1 MLADTVLAVCPLSH
15 MWLSIMLQAFLQ
27 AMRAKAMKQ
36 EAAHADQL
44 QLLQSQLKEI
54 AKEKE
59 AVLLAHDRVQVQMGR
74 METAASESS
83 GKLSAVLTR
92 LAAAEVR

>member
-1 MLADTVLAVCPLSH
+1 MLADTALAVCPLSH

-27 AMRAKAMKQ
+27 AMRVKAMKQ

-54 AKEKE
+54 AREKE
-59 AVLLAHDRVQVQMGR
+59 VLLAHDRVQVQMGR

-83 GKLSAVLTR
+83 GKVSAVLTR